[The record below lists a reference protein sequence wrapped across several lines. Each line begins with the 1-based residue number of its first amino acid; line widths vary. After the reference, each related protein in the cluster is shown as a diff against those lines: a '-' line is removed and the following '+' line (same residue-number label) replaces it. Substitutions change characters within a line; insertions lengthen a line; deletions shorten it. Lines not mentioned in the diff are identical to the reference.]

1 MCVVV
6 RLAQGGRLAW
16 LSRFHSQ
23 GREEKVGVGSEGRGS
38 GVPGGRRENR
48 VWVGALRLGAGYIH
62 CTSSTAEES
71 QTFHN
76 DPLYLL
82 YLNPTLQPLSHTL
95 KDLSSVVVS
104 GRLEAKQ
111 DNHNALIECEWKT
124 GIQVQYVQG
133 NITAATTSR
142 SLKVYFNLL
151 TNPAFFITV
160 ITSVANAN
168 LLHKESS
175 NFACDSFMC
184 RQSILWPDEFLS
196 LYIVEYL

>member
-111 DNHNALIECEWKT
+111 DNHNALIEREWKT

-142 SLKVYFNLL
+142 YLKVYFNLL
-151 TNPAFFITV
+151 TDPAFF
-160 ITSVANAN
+160 
-168 LLHKESS
+168 
-175 NFACDSFMC
+175 
-184 RQSILWPDEFLS
+184 LS
-196 LYIVEYL
+196 LSSHLLQMQIFYIRNPAILHVTVLCADSPYCDQMSFWVFT

>member
-23 GREEKVGVGSEGRGS
+23 GREDKVGVGSEGRGS
-38 GVPGGRRENR
+38 GVPGGRWENR
-48 VWVGALRLGAGYIH
+48 VWVGALRLGAGYTH

-76 DPLYLL
+76 DHLYLL

-111 DNHNALIECEWKT
+111 DNHNALIEREWKT

-133 NITAATTSR
+133 NITAATTSWY
-142 SLKVYFNLL
+142 LKVYFNLL
-151 TNPAFFITV
+151 TDPA
-160 ITSVANAN
+160 
-168 LLHKESS
+168 
-175 NFACDSFMC
+175 
-184 RQSILWPDEFLS
+184 FLS
-196 LYIVEYL
+196 LSSHLLQMQIFYIRFPAILHMTAKCADSPYCGQMSSWVFT